1 MKLQKGNLEHHCKV
15 KGLLYPK
22 LFSHYGCWVL
32 DPGNSTLA
40 TNKKSSDG
48 GEGDDSE
55 DAMRMGVKTKILAS
69 NQRAIVTLV
78 MRNVPLHS
86 FFPFSNNYEL
96 SPSCQELSLGVSWC
110 WEPTGWIRVKTWRQ
124 RREGNKQVQLRHVGG
139 EKTGRRLKCFRSRGS
154 TALQGSSSD
163 FRISGTTPLMSSAKQ
178 KELVEWHLCS
188 PTGGHQSTRQ
198 ILDFPNNMEP

>member
-1 MKLQKGNLEHHCKV
+1 M
-15 KGLLYPK
+15 
-22 LFSHYGCWVL
+22 
-32 DPGNSTLA
+32 A

-48 GEGDDSE
+48 GVGDDSE

-110 WEPTGWIRVKTWRQ
+110 
-124 RREGNKQVQLRHVGG
+124 
-139 EKTGRRLKCFRSRGS
+139 
-154 TALQGSSSD
+154 
-163 FRISGTTPLMSSAKQ
+163 
-178 KELVEWHLCS
+178 
-188 PTGGHQSTRQ
+188 
-198 ILDFPNNMEP
+198 